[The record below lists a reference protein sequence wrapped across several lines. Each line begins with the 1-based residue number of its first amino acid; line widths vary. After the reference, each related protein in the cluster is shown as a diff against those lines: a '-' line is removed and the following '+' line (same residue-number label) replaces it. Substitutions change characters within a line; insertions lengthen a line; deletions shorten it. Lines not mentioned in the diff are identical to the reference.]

1 MRRRHE
7 DYLIL
12 GRYMA
17 QEGLE
22 AYNPSV
28 HTAVFK
34 REDGKRAVA
43 LWNDT
48 DVAQPVSVALAGQA
62 LTAYA
67 SPDGDGEGIPQTI
80 APDGV
85 LLLVEA

>member
-1 MRRRHE
+1 
-7 DYLIL
+7 
-12 GRYMA
+12 MA
-17 QEGLE
+17 KIGLMGGTFDPIH
-22 AYNPSV
+22 NG
-28 HTAVFK
+28 HM
-34 REDGKRAVA
+34 
-43 LWNDT
+43 
-48 DVAQPVSVALAGQA
+48 ALAGQA